1 MKNKKVHTFC
11 DDVLGDLD
19 ATAVAKMI
27 REKSVSSSEFTEAA
41 IERAVKVKDILNPI
55 AYEAFEQAIKDS
67 RKHPT
72 GLFAGVPTFVKDN
85 SEVKGMPMRNGSEA
99 STSKPDKKNGP
110 FVGQFLKMGFTV
122 LGKSRLPEFGF
133 TATTEYANQE
143 PCRNPWHT
151 DYSTGG
157 SSGGSAA
164 MVAAGVVPI
173 AHGNDGGGSIRI
185 PAACCGLVGLKSTRG
200 RFIEN
205 FSGRA
210 LPVKIISDG
219 VLTRSVRDTAR
230 FFSAMEW
237 VWQNKKLP
245 PVGNIT
251 GPGKKRMR
259 IGLVIDSITGN
270 PTCPETRAV
279 VEETAALL
287 ESMGHRVE
295 PMDIQ
300 VPDTFIE
307 DFTLYWSMLAFLLK
321 NFGKVLFAPEFD
333 ARRFEPF
340 SKGLAEHFRK
350 NIRKAPAAI
359 YRLRQSGE
367 EYTRGISG
375 YDAVL
380 SPVLAHTVPKI
391 GYLDPNTEFYEL
403 FRKLTNYV
411 SFTPLNN
418 ASGSPAISLPMGSDS
433 KGLPIAVQIQSH
445 HGGERVLL
453 ELAYELEEARPF
465 RRIE

>member
-1 MKNKKVHTFC
+1 MKDKKVHAFC
-11 DDVLGDLD
+11 DDVLGELD
-19 ATAVAKMI
+19 ATAVAQLIKD
-27 REKSVSSSEFTEAA
+27 RSVSASEFAEAA
-41 IERAVKVKDILNPI
+41 IKRAEKVKNILNPI
-55 AYEAFEQAIKDS
+55 AFEAFEDALKKS
-67 RKHPT
+67 RSFPN
-72 GLFAGVPTFVKDN
+72 GFFGGVPTFVKDN
-85 SEVKGMPMRNGSEA
+85 SEVMGMPMRNGSETVSA
-99 STSKPDKKNGP
+99 KPDKKNGP
-110 FVGQFLKMGFTV
+110 FVEQFLKLGFTV

-133 TATTEYANQE
+133 TATTEYANRQ

-164 MVAAGVVPI
+164 LVAAGVVPI

-205 FSGRA
+205 YSARS
-210 LPVKIISDG
+210 LPVKIICDG
-219 VLTRSVRDTAR
+219 ILSRSVRDTAR
-230 FFSAMEW
+230 FFSAMEQI
-237 VWQNKKLP
+237 WQNKKLP

-251 GPGKKRMR
+251 HSANRRLR
-259 IGLVIDSITGN
+259 IGLVIDSVTGN

-279 VEETAALL
+279 VEETANLL

-295 PMDIQ
+295 PMAIQ

-307 DFTLYWSMLAFLLK
+307 DFTLYWTMLAFLIK
-321 NFGKVLFAPEFD
+321 TFGKVLFSPDFD
-333 ARRFEPF
+333 ARRFDPF
-340 SKGLAEHFRK
+340 SKGLAKHFRK
-350 NIRKAPAAI
+350 NIRKAPATI
-359 YRLRQSGE
+359 YRLRQSTE
-367 EYTRGISG
+367 QYARGLSG

-391 GYLDPNTEFYEL
+391 GYLDPKTEFNEL

-418 ASGSPAISLPMGSDS
+418 ASGSPAISLPMGADS
-433 KGLPIAVQIQSH
+433 NGLPVAVQIQSH
-445 HGGERVLL
+445 LGAEKTLL
-453 ELAYELEEARPF
+453 EIAYELEEARPF
-465 RRIE
+465 RRI